1 MIDLTLCDELIVEQR
16 VEMLEAV
23 VGIETRNQYAVLT
36 PDGEQVCFAYE
47 TSGGIARVFLKTHR
61 PLEIHVVDSDGR
73 PVMTADRA
81 FFWFRPQMN
90 VRDGAGRPIGTLN
103 RQWGFFNRKITLT
116 DSARRNVGLIRGR
129 VIPRPFTF
137 FIDDPKGVE
146 VGRIT
151 KEWSGLGREMFTDAD
166 TFRVE
171 FGHTER
177 SQEMRLMLL
186 AAAFS
191 IDLDFFEQ

>member
-1 MIDLTLCDELIVEQR
+1 MIDLTLCDELIVQQR
-16 VEMLEAV
+16 VEMLEA
-23 VGIETRNQYAVLT
+23 ITSFETRNKYAILT

-47 TSGGIARVFLKTHR
+47 ESGGFSRVFLNTHR
-61 PLEIHVVDSDGR
+61 ALEIHVVENDGR

-137 FIDDPKGVE
+137 FIDDPQGVE

-186 AAAFS
+186 AAAIA
-191 IDLDFFEQ
+191 IDLDFFER